1 MSLLNKAIYREE
13 AMESSAS
20 SGSSLQV
27 FVPDF
32 TRNCF
37 GLRLLVGKVVFVWS
51 EKGCYTPVHQSIIPT
66 EIICDVFDLV

>member
-1 MSLLNKAIYREE
+1 
-13 AMESSAS
+13 MESSES
-20 SGSSLQV
+20 SGSSLRV

-37 GLRLLVGKVVFVWS
+37 GLRSLVGKVVFVWS
-51 EKGCYTPVHQSIIPT
+51 EKWSSFGPKRVCYTPVHQSIIPT